1 MGPEMT
7 DRARNEVAGRDER
20 LRLEA
25 LEASLRE
32 RERELEEAHR
42 IARLGTWR
50 WVRAT
55 GIVTWSDEVF
65 RAFGMEQS
73 ATAPGLDRIRE
84 LHTPE
89 SRVRLD
95 AVVLRALTTGEP
107 YEHDV
112 ELMLPDGVTKW
123 IIARGEVESFANGE
137 AAVLRGTIQ
146 DITERKL
153 AEQRLAKSEAR
164 YRSLIAASSEIVWTA
179 NVDGRVVDENRGWQ
193 AFTGQTVEQLL
204 GYGWFEM
211 VHPDDRERT
220 KDLWET
226 AMSTGDV
233 FQMRHRLCRHD
244 GLYRI
249 MDVRGVPSRSA
260 EGAILEW
267 VGMHVDVTDQMAAED
282 AVRESQSRYQRLYDS
297 ALIGIGYPDAV
308 GRILDG
314 NDALLRIIGYTREE
328 MRAGMVRWDAMTP
341 PEFHEADVA
350 HLAESEEF
358 GRCTP
363 YRKEYIR
370 KDGKRVPVMVGF
382 ARLDGTVSEM
392 IGFVLD
398 LSAQKEAEDSLRERE
413 QRFSAL
419 AEILPQLVWLADPEG
434 NRTYANLRYMEYT
447 GLSAKQLT
455 EGTFTDLLHAED
467 VDETDEL
474 WAHSMRT
481 GEAYQNEYRIRR
493 HDGVYRSFLAR
504 AIPVR
509 NAAGEIERWLGS
521 ATDIHDRKLAEETLR
536 RTEKLAAAGRLAAS
550 IAHEINNPLEAVT
563 NSLYLALMD
572 TELNADTRTYLMTAD
587 RELARVAQV
596 ATLTL
601 RFHRQSFSARSVD
614 VGEIMDSAYGLYGP
628 RFESSRIA
636 VHREYEPGQML
647 FCREDELRQV
657 FANLLGNAF
666 DASRRGGLLRIRI
679 RSSHKWSG
687 EGVAGLRVTIADTGE
702 GVPVQMRKA
711 IFEPFIST
719 KELTGTGLGLWVSDG
734 IMRKHKGYITLRSR
748 TDEVLHG
755 TVFSLFFPFDGIQP
769 QDSNNPA
776 E

>member
-1 MGPEMT
+1 MAKEMT
-7 DRARNEVAGRDER
+7 DRATDEVAGPGEST
-20 LRLEA
+20 RLEA

-32 RERELEEAHR
+32 RVRELEEAHR

-55 GIVTWSDEVF
+55 GIVTWSEEVF
-65 RAFGMEQS
+65 CAFGMEPS
-73 ATAPGLDRIRE
+73 ATAPDMETIRE

-89 SRVRLD
+89 SRARLD
-95 AVVLRALTTGEP
+95 AVVLRAITTGEA
-107 YEHDV
+107 YEHDI
-112 ELMLPDGVTKW
+112 ELMLPDGSTRW
-123 IIARGEVESFANGE
+123 IIARGEVESFVDSE

-146 DITERKL
+146 DITDRKL
-153 AEQRLAKSEAR
+153 SEQRLAKSEAR
-164 YRSLIAASSEIVWTA
+164 YRSLIAASSEIVWTTDA
-179 NVDGRVVDENRGWQ
+179 DGGAVDQNPGWQ
-193 AFTGQTVEQLL
+193 AFTGQTRRQLT
-204 GYGWFEM
+204 GYGWLEM
-211 VHPDDRERT
+211 IHPDDRART
-220 KDLWET
+220 TELWQ
-226 AMSTGDV
+226 AAVRTGKA
-233 FQMRHRLCRHD
+233 FQMQHRLRRRD
-244 GLYRI
+244 GVYRI
-249 MDVRGVPSRSA
+249 MDVRGVPSRSTD
-260 EGAILEW
+260 GTILEW
-267 VGMHVDVTDQMAAED
+267 VGMHVDVTDQMAAEE

-297 ALIGIGYPDAV
+297 DLIGIGYTDAA
-308 GRILDG
+308 GRIRDG
-314 NDALLRIIGYTREE
+314 NDALLRIIGYSREE
-328 MRAGMVRWDAMTP
+328 MHAGIFRWDEMTP
-341 PEFHEADVA
+341 PEFREVDAM
-350 HLAESEEF
+350 HLAESAEF

-363 YRKEYIR
+363 FRKEYIR

-382 ARLDGTVSEM
+382 APLEGKVSEM

-419 AEILPQLVWLADPEG
+419 AEILPQLVWVADPEG
-434 NRTYANLRYMEYT
+434 NRTYTNLRYSEYT
-447 GLSAKQLT
+447 GLSAEQLL
-455 EGTFTDLLHAED
+455 GAKWKNLIHAED
-467 VDETDEL
+467 VDWSEQL
-474 WAHSMRT
+474 WAHSIRT
-481 GEAYQNEYRIRR
+481 GDAYQNEYRIRR

-509 NAAGEIERWLGS
+509 NAADEIERWLGS

-572 TELNADTRTYLMTAD
+572 TELNADTRTYLMMAD

-601 RFHRQSFSARSVD
+601 RFHRQSIAARSVD

-628 RFESSRIA
+628 RFESSSIT

-657 FANLLGNAF
+657 FANLIGNAF

-679 RSSHKWSG
+679 RSSRKWSG
-687 EGVAGLRVTIADTGE
+687 EGGAGLRVTIADTGE
-702 GVPVQMRKA
+702 GVPEQIRKT

-719 KELTGTGLGLWVSDG
+719 KESTGTGLGLWVSDG
-734 IMRKHKGYITLRSR
+734 IIRKHRGSITLRSR
-748 TDEVLHG
+748 TGEPLHG
-755 TVFSLFFPFDGIQP
+755 TVFSLFFPFDGIKP
-769 QDSNNPA
+769 QDSNGPA
-776 E
+776 